1 MSMLPPGISQ
11 DPNLMVGLDTSDD
24 AGVYRL
30 TEDIALIQTVDFFT
44 PVVDDPYTF
53 GQIAA
58 ANALSDVY
66 AMGGKPLT
74 AMNLIAFPTDRL
86 GLDVLAEIL
95 KGGADKVQEAGAII
109 VGGHS
114 IQDAEPKYGLS
125 LTGTVH
131 PDRVLTNAG
140 AQPGDRLVLTKPI
153 GVGIITTAIKG
164 GVASQEAIDE
174 VTVVMAAL
182 NNTAAEVMQEV
193 GVNAC
198 TDVTGFGLLGHASEM
213 ARGSGMDIRIY
224 TKAVPVLAPAREY
237 VRMGI
242 VPGGTRSNLRY
253 LKPYV
258 EFTEDIDEETRLLLA
273 DAITSGGL
281 LISVPADKADRLVA
295 GLQARQTMAAAVVG
309 CVVGGTGSVK
319 AGAGEQAASGSN
331 AGEADAEC
339 GKIYVVK
346 GNIPCE

>member
-1 MSMLPPGISQ
+1 MRMLPPGIE
-11 DPNLMVGLDTSDD
+11 DANLLVGLETSDD

-30 TEDIALIQTVDFFT
+30 TDDIALIQTVDFFT
-44 PVVDDPYTF
+44 PVVDDPYAF

-95 KGGADKVQEAGAII
+95 KGGADKVREAGAII

-114 IQDAEPKYGLS
+114 IKDAEPKYGLA

-140 AQPGDRLVLTKPI
+140 AKPGDKLVLTKPL

-164 GVASQEAIDE
+164 GVATPEAIVE
-174 VTVVMAAL
+174 VTGVMAAL
-182 NNTAAEVMQEV
+182 NKDAAEAMQEV

-198 TDVTGFGLLGHASEM
+198 TDITGFGLLGHASEM
-213 ARGSGMDIRIY
+213 ARGSGVGMEIYADRI
-224 TKAVPVLAPAREY
+224 PLLAPAWEY

-242 VPGGTRSNLRY
+242 VPGGTRGNLRY
-253 LKPYV
+253 IKPFV
-258 EFTEDIDEETRLLLA
+258 DFTPEITEEEQLLLA

-281 LISVPADKADRLVA
+281 LISVPAEKADRLVA
-295 GLQARQTMAAAVVG
+295 ALKERQTPAAAVVG
-309 CVVGGTGSVK
+309 SVT
-319 AGAGEQAASGSN
+319 AGPAGRIQVSR
-331 AGEADAEC
+331 
-339 GKIYVVK
+339 
-346 GNIPCE
+346 

>member
-1 MSMLPPGISQ
+1 MLPQGVTQ
-11 DPNLMVGLDTSDD
+11 DPNLLVGLDTSDD

-30 TEDIALIQTVDFFT
+30 TDDIALIQTVDFFT
-44 PVVDDPYTF
+44 PVVDDPYAF

-74 AMNLIAFPTDRL
+74 AMNLIAFPTKKL
-86 GLDVLAEIL
+86 GLEVLAEIL

-114 IQDAEPKYGLS
+114 IEDAEPKYGLA

-131 PDRVLTNAG
+131 PDRVLSNAG
-140 AQPGDRLVLTKPI
+140 AKPGDKLVLTKPI

-164 GVASQEAIDE
+164 GVASPEAIDE
-174 VTVVMAAL
+174 VTRVMAAL

-213 ARGSGMDIRIY
+213 ARASGAGMNIY
-224 TKAVPVLAPAREY
+224 AAAVPVLPPAREY
-237 VRMGI
+237 VKMGI
-242 VPGGTRSNLRY
+242 VPGGTRGNLRY
-253 LKPYV
+253 LRDLVDFAPA
-258 EFTEDIDEETRLLLA
+258 IPEEMQLLLA

-281 LISVPADKADRLVA
+281 LIAVPAEKTNRLVA
-295 GLQARQTMAAAVVG
+295 GLKERQTFAAAVIG
-309 CVVGGTGSVK
+309 DIT
-319 AGAGEQAASGSN
+319 A
-331 AGEADAEC
+331 EAQ
-339 GKIYVVK
+339 GKIFVSE
-346 GNIPCE
+346 GNA